1 MSTKLTTPN
10 AAIIAANL
18 VALHAR
24 LRHALAEVTDASAAM
39 ADGQQNLAIGCIGD
53 LGRVLPECE
62 ALFRTIMMLHRT
74 PDHFST
80 DKEVRS

>member
-1 MSTKLTTPN
+1 MTKQSETN
-10 AAIIAANL
+10 AAIISANL

-39 ADGQQNLAIGCIGD
+39 TISEQNRAIGCICD

-62 ALFRTIMMLHRT
+62 ALYRTIMMLHRT
-74 PDHFST
+74 PDHFSFAE
-80 DKEVRS
+80 EVRS

>member
-1 MSTKLTTPN
+1 MTNKQSETN

-24 LRHALAEVTDASAAM
+24 LRHALAEATDASAAM

-74 PDHFST
+74 PDHFSFAE
-80 DKEVRS
+80 EVRS

>member
-1 MSTKLTTPN
+1 MNTKRSETN
-10 AAIIAANL
+10 AAIISANL

-24 LRHALAEVTDASAAM
+24 LRHALAEVKDASAAM
-39 ADGQQNLAIGCIGD
+39 SKGEQNLAIGCVSD

-74 PDHFST
+74 PGHFRA
-80 DKEVRS
+80 DEVQQ

>member
-1 MSTKLTTPN
+1 MTKQSETN
-10 AAIIAANL
+10 AAIISANL

-24 LRHALAEVTDASAAM
+24 LRHALAEVKDASAAM
-39 ADGQQNLAIGCIGD
+39 LIGEQNQAIGCIGD

-74 PDHFST
+74 PDCFAT
-80 DKEVRS
+80 DNEVRS

>member
-1 MSTKLTTPN
+1 MTTKRSETN

-24 LRHALAEVTDASAAM
+24 LRHALAEVKDASTAM
-39 ADGQQNLAIGCIGD
+39 LNGEQNLAIGCISD

-62 ALFRTIMMLHRT
+62 ALFSTIMMLHRT
-74 PDHFST
+74 PDCFAT
-80 DKEVRS
+80 DEEVRS